1 LPQPRPDLG
10 EFLKVQSREQMRP
23 TIIRYLDPGSYR
35 TLDSNLSYGTISNG
49 KIAYLQ
55 VLGESE
61 FGSPQNGP
69 YRLTAELSAAG
80 ASLSQAFKLIAR
92 AKALIIDVR
101 VNYGGQ
107 DAVSMMLAGHLTRHV
122 GIGFAKCARVGDGF
136 GDAQIFRYTP
146 QTPGFFGPT
155 VILTSPE
162 TISAGGEF
170 VMIAKDFTNVITV
183 GDTTAGVYSDP
194 LQKRLPNGWR
204 IGISNERYVAPDG
217 RIYEARGIAPDVRI
231 GFNPEMM
238 SSDGNDPGIRKAID
252 IIDEIWRDPDARVPI
267 SPLLPPPRTTCGPG
281 ASLPDGK

>member
-1 LPQPRPDLG
+1 MYRLWGKYYALPQPRPDLG
-10 EFLKVQSREQMRP
+10 EFLKVQSRELLRP

-55 VLGESE
+55 VLGESD

-69 YRLTAELSAAG
+69 YRLKAELAAAR

-122 GIGFAKCARVGDGF
+122 GIGFTKCARVGDGFGDGF
-136 GDAQIFRYTP
+136 GDAQIFRYMP
-146 QTPGFFGPT
+146 QTPSFFGPT
-155 VILTSPE
+155 VILTSQE
-162 TISAGGEF
+162 TISAGDEF
-170 VMIAKDFTNVITV
+170 VMIAKDFPNVITV
-183 GDTTAGVYSDP
+183 GETTAGVYSDP

-204 IGISNERYVAPDG
+204 IGKIGRASCWERV
-217 RIYEARGIAPDVRI
+217 
-231 GFNPEMM
+231 
-238 SSDGNDPGIRKAID
+238 
-252 IIDEIWRDPDARVPI
+252 
-267 SPLLPPPRTTCGPG
+267 
-281 ASLPDGK
+281 